1 MKYTY
6 DAKKDG
12 VNLLKHQISL
22 EQAAH
27 LDWHDAL
34 IWQDRRQDYGEARQA
49 ALVPMKQRLYFI
61 AFVDRKA
68 VRRVISLRRANK
80 RELDRYEQEIN

>member
-34 IWQDRRQDYGEARQA
+34 IWQDRRQDYGEAKRGR
-49 ALVPMKQRLYFI
+49 RLWC
-61 AFVDRKA
+61 R
-68 VRRVISLRRANK
+68 
-80 RELDRYEQEIN
+80 